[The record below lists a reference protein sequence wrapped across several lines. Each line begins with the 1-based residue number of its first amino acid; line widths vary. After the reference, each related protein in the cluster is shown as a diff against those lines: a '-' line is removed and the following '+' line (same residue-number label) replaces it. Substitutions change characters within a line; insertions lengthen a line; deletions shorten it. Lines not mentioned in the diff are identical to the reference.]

1 MLKRKIKRRRIS
13 RSTIFMNVLVT
24 LVVGLF
30 VFSFLVVPKVRL
42 NDPFNKVINID
53 SLYDNKGITIDYFL
67 FNNKKIVKPINE
79 INTNKVNIN
88 EIDYTYKNGFFTYH
102 IKQNV
107 IVKDIEKPKIILKG
121 NSKEYYCPNSKY
133 KELGYKA
140 YDNVDKDITKL
151 VKVKKYAD
159 KVVYKVEDSS
169 GNIREVTRNILYK
182 DIKKPIITLNGDLDV
197 FLVVGEEYVD
207 SGFSAYDNC
216 DSNIAAKVKITDN
229 IDNTKVG
236 DYKVKYKVVD
246 DGNNKTV
253 VTRNVRVREKLEP
266 NTLYLT
272 FDDGP
277 RDGTTDKIL
286 DILKDKGVKA
296 TFFVTSSGSDEL
308 IKRIVNEG
316 HSIGIHTSSHRYDI
330 IYSSIDNYYDDLNI
344 VKDRIYNLTGLST
357 NLIRFPGGSSNTIS
371 KQYNNGIMS
380 FLTKDVI
387 SKGYQYYD
395 WNIDSGDAIYNNS
408 ITNIYNTVV
417 NNISNDKYNVI
428 LMHDTKNKT
437 VEVLPMIIDYAKN
450 NGYNFKTLTG
460 DTMMI
465 RQKVNN

>member
-13 RSTIFMNVLVT
+13 RSTIFMNTLVT
-24 LVVGLF
+24 LVLGLF
-30 VFSFLVVPKVRL
+30 VFLFLVVPKVRL
-42 NDPFNKVINID
+42 NDPFNKVININ
-53 SLYDNKGITIDYFL
+53 SLYDNKGITINYFL
-67 FNNKKIVKPINE
+67 FNKMIVKPINE

-88 EIDYTYKNGFFTYH
+88 SIDYTYKNSFFTYH

-121 NSKEYYCPNSKY
+121 NTKEYYCPNSKY
-133 KELGYKA
+133 KELGYRA
-140 YDNVDKDITKL
+140 YDNVDKDITKS

-169 GNIREVTRNILYK
+169 GNIRKVTRDILYE
-182 DIKKPIITLNGDLDV
+182 DIKKPVITLNGDLDV
-197 FLVVGEEYVD
+197 FLTIGEEYVD

-216 DSNIAAKVKITDN
+216 DSNITSKVKITDN
-229 IDNTKVG
+229 VDNTKVG

-246 DGNNKTV
+246 NGNNKTV
-253 VTRNVRVREKLEP
+253 VTRNVKVREKLEP
-266 NTLYLT
+266 NTIYLT

-296 TFFVTSSGSDEL
+296 TFFVTSNGSDEL
-308 IKRIVNEG
+308 IKRIVREG
-316 HSIGIHTSSHRYDI
+316 HSVGIHTSSHRYDI

-408 ITNIYNTVV
+408 ISNIYNTVI

-450 NGYNFKTLTG
+450 NGYNFKALTS
-460 DTMMI
+460 DTMML